1 MTVRRSRIFL
11 ICFLALAA
19 SSLLVGAEAAY
30 RYRNARRPARA
41 VQLRYYRHARLNR
54 ALMRDIDY
62 NGALRI
68 NKFGFRGADFDSIK
82 PPRTTRIMVVGAST
96 TFDACAERDSE
107 TWPVRL
113 EYWLEQRF
121 PGRNFEV
128 INAGVPGYPMIN
140 HVVRLE
146 TELFAF
152 EPDIYLVYAGHGII
166 SGGESPDGDVVHTPN
181 AVQAQSAWDSWLRR
195 HSRLYER
202 ARPDR
207 AAIRTVAVES
217 GDWSQQIERS
227 VAEFERDLKSFTLI
241 AGASGAR
248 VVFAEINTFTGTKSF
263 AELLPEEAGLWQRSY
278 STPVPV
284 VLEGYAL
291 FRSVWDKVAREHG
304 ATFIPAA
311 TINVAGAEN
320 YCPQDPIHFN
330 RAGSETF
337 ARRMADELVNAGVLS
352 DN

>member
-30 RYRNARRPARA
+30 RYRNARRPAQA

-54 ALMRDIDY
+54 ALVRDVDY
-62 NGALRI
+62 NGSLRI
-68 NKFGFRGADFDSIK
+68 NRYGFRGADFDSIK

-96 TFDACAERDSE
+96 TFDPCADRDSE
-107 TWPVRL
+107 TWPARL
-113 EYWLEQRF
+113 EYWLSQRF
-121 PGRNFEV
+121 PEHNFEV
-128 INAGVPGYPMIN
+128 INAGVPGYPMID

-152 EPDIYLVYAGHGII
+152 DPDIFLVYAGHGII
-166 SGGESPDGDVVHTPN
+166 SGPESPIGDGAHTPD
-181 AVQAQSAWDSWLRR
+181 AVQSQASWDLWLRR

-202 ARPDR
+202 MRPDR
-207 AAIRTVAVES
+207 PGTKRVAVEE
-217 GDWSQQIERS
+217 GNWAQQIERS
-227 VAEFERDLKSFTLI
+227 VAEFERDLRNFTLI
-241 AGASGAR
+241 AKGLGAR
-248 VVFAEINTFTGTKSF
+248 VVFAEINTFSGSKGF
-263 AELLPEEAGLWQRSY
+263 AELTPEEAELWQRSY
-278 STPVPV
+278 STPAPV
-284 VLEGYAL
+284 VLEGYAR
-291 FRSVWDKVAREHG
+291 FRSVWQNVAQQHG

-311 TINVAGAEN
+311 TINVAGAQH

-330 RAGSETF
+330 SAGSETF

-352 DN
+352 EN